1 MDKNNPNKKPKP
13 NQRVAESNVKHEH
26 LLWEGIENG
35 VATDDNVATTTFSIE
50 QPNTSKVDIRNA
62 GERETRIRR
71 KQSLYSKDRPYF
83 CK

>member
-1 MDKNNPNKKPKP
+1 MEENNLNKKLKL

-35 VATDDNVATTTFSIE
+35 VAIVDNVATTNFSIE
-50 QPNTSKVDIRNA
+50 QPNTSKVDICNS
-62 GERETRIRR
+62 GERETRTCR